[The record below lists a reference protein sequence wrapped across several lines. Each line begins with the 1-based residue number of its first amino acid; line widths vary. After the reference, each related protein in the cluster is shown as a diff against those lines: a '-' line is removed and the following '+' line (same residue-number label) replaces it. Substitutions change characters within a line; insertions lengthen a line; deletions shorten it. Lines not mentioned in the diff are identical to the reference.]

1 MNDNDTTPI
10 NAEEADMIIFAL
22 RLAADKEVETGDM
35 LIENTTLRELGFKHF
50 DTAAEF
56 RALADRLDAIFPT
69 DDDEDA
75 EWGEEL

>member
-22 RLAADKEVETGDM
+22 RLAADKEGETGDM

-56 RALADRLDAIFPT
+56 WALADRLDAIFPT